1 MSKSNTSQPGA
12 PPATYHTT
20 HDWTD
25 AESLSTTVMTAIAEA
40 MDEDP
45 TEIGPLYDQFDPD
58 ALDGLFA
65 PRRGG
70 KIRTD
75 SHVGFTFEEY
85 YIFIQSDGLI
95 AVHPPEEGT

>member
-1 MSKSNTSQPGA
+1 MSKSNTSQAEA
-12 PPATYHTT
+12 PPTTYHTT

-25 AESLSTTVMTAIAEA
+25 AESLSTTVMTAVAEA
-40 MDEDP
+40 MDKDP

-58 ALDGLFA
+58 ALDGLFS
-65 PRRGG
+65 PHRGE

-75 SHVGFTFEEY
+75 GHLGFTFEEH
-85 YIFIQSDGLI
+85 YIFVQSDGLI